1 MSQLQV
7 VHLSM
12 PESVLEN
19 EFQLTTIQANRSR
32 FVTMCRWVVEIV
44 NGRIKRDYRLFRH
57 VFNNRSAPHLKED
70 LRIACALINKYHVVI
85 DDHPDAALY
94 ASIAKARLLLPNH
107 LSDFVNRENMNRRS
121 VNFQRID
128 GNHPQLNSFPKLSI
142 EQLKIFALGTYQIK
156 QAVSYYGEHVR
167 HSGTYI
173 VEINQEVDEDVP
185 LILGL
190 NNYLLRGRI
199 RSRHISNIRSRHIMF
214 IC

>member
-32 FVTMCRWVVEIV
+32 FVTMCRWVVQIV

-94 ASIAKARLLLPNH
+94 ASIAKAIDFYCRTTCQILLI
-107 LSDFVNRENMNRRS
+107 E
-121 VNFQRID
+121 RI
-128 GNHPQLNSFPKLSI
+128 
-142 EQLKIFALGTYQIK
+142 
-156 QAVSYYGEHVR
+156 
-167 HSGTYI
+167 
-173 VEINQEVDEDVP
+173 
-185 LILGL
+185 
-190 NNYLLRGRI
+190 
-199 RSRHISNIRSRHIMF
+199 
-214 IC
+214 